1 MQRDNDMSPLILT
14 DLDDTLFQT
23 LPKCPPGADG
33 LRQMSSLLDGTAS
46 GFATKMQQ
54 NFLLWLEVGKVIP
67 VTARGRDV
75 LARVN
80 IARSPAICSN
90 GGCILDDEGILDLV
104 WHRQLEEE
112 ARRAE
117 PVADIYRM
125 LTESL
130 CTERFRHWSVEENGL
145 DLYIVVKSNER
156 DDLALERLETEFEPL
171 LPTGWRCHRNGNNLA
186 YLPPWLS
193 KRHATRYVIE
203 RNRAERPDQPI
214 IGIGD
219 SVSDVGFM
227 DLCDFAV
234 APTNSQLWAKIVD
247 GSKWID

>member
-1 MQRDNDMSPLILT
+1 MAPVILT

-23 LPKCPPGADG
+23 MPKCPPGATE

-54 NFLLWLEVGKVIP
+54 NFLLWLEAGLVVP

-75 LARVN
+75 LARVD
-80 IARSPAICSN
+80 IPSSPAICSN
-90 GGCILDDEGILDLV
+90 GGCILDDHGALDLI
-104 WHRQLEEE
+104 WHSQLEI
-112 ARRAE
+112 AAGQAA
-117 PVADIYRM
+117 PVSDVYSE
-125 LTESL
+125 LTGSL
-130 CTERFRHWSVEENGL
+130 CADRFRHWSVEENGL
-145 DLYIVVKSNER
+145 DLYIVIKSNAHE
-156 DDLALERLETEFEPL
+156 DMALAQLEAELAPS
-171 LPTGWRCHRNGNNLA
+171 LPEGWRCHRNGNNLA

-193 KRHATRYVIE
+193 KRHAARYLIAKLRVE
-203 RNRAERPDQPI
+203 QPNQPI

-227 DLCDFAV
+227 DLCDFAA
-234 APTNSQLWAKIVD
+234 APTKSQLWAHIVD

>member
-1 MQRDNDMSPLILT
+1 MAPLILT

-23 LPKCPPGADG
+23 MPKCPPGATG

-46 GFATKMQQ
+46 GFATRMQQ
-54 NFLLWLEVGKVIP
+54 NFLVWLEAGQVIP

-80 IARSPAICSN
+80 IPSSPAICSN
-90 GGCILDDEGILDLV
+90 GGCILDGQGALDLV
-104 WHRQLEEE
+104 WHSQLEE
-112 ARRAE
+112 AGRHAE
-117 PVADIYRM
+117 SVIETYHA
-125 LTESL
+125 LTGNLSL
-130 CTERFRHWSVEENGL
+130 ERFRHWSVEENGL
-145 DLYIVVKSNER
+145 DLYIVIKSNER
-156 DDLALERLETEFEPL
+156 DDAALAQLEAELASI

-193 KRHATRYVIE
+193 KRHAARYLIDK
-203 RNRAERPDQPI
+203 NRAERPDQPI

-227 DLCDFAV
+227 DLCDFAA
-234 APTNSQLWAKIVD
+234 APTNSQLWTHIVD
-247 GSKWID
+247 GSNWID